1 VQWADG
7 HESFYDFELL
17 RWSCPCAECAGEA
30 GMPGR
35 LASTSELTDDQVSL
49 GEIDAVGLFGL
60 RPTWKDGHSTG
71 IYGLAL
77 LRSLCPCADCAP
89 ARPGRPGPG

>member
-1 VQWADG
+1 
-7 HESFYDFELL
+7 
-17 RWSCPCAECAGEA
+17 
-30 GMPGR
+30 MPGR

-49 GEIDAVGLFGL
+49 GEIEAVGLFGL

>member
-1 VQWADG
+1 
-7 HESFYDFELL
+7 
-17 RWSCPCAECAGEA
+17 
-30 GMPGR
+30 MPGR

-49 GEIDAVGLFGL
+49 SEIEAVSLFGL

-77 LRSLCPCADCAP
+77 LRSLCPCADCGP